1 MLDNYYPPV
10 ALETIRM
17 LPILLR
23 QIEDRGADA
32 FLEGS
37 PYPQDAREILKKV
50 LAPDN
55 GRNEDFEPPSI
66 NPSEEEISEAMVLL
80 EGDNIERELAI
91 LYSKMRAFGATLE
104 GRTGGEDGAPKA
116 KASDK
121 SSYFRTTV
129 SLMSKI
135 VELREKASNVS
146 QWLAFKN
153 RVMSLLS
160 SIMTP
165 DQRNAFL
172 EALEAEFGPPV
183 AETSVENTLIAP
195 ENTPE
200 TPENPLD

>member
-10 ALETIRM
+10 DLATIRM

-23 QIEDRGADA
+23 QIEDRGAEA

-37 PYPQDAREILKKV
+37 PYPEDARSILKQI
-50 LAPDN
+50 LAPDD
-55 GRNEDFEPPSI
+55 GRDFETIPQGI
-66 NPSEEEISEAMVLL
+66 NPSEEEISEAMLLL

-104 GRTGGEDGAPKA
+104 GRMGGEDGAPKA

-172 EALEAEFGPPV
+172 EALEAEFGQPV
-183 AETSVENTLIAP
+183 AETTV

-200 TPENPLD
+200 TPEKPLD